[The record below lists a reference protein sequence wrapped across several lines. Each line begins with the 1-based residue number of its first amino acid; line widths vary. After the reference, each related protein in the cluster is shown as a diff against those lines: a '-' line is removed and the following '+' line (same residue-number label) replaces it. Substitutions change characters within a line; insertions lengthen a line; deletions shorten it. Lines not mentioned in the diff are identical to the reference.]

1 MPIVKGKQRSG
12 KQSLAAWLGWP
23 SMVNGQARE
32 GGRRDS
38 ALQQYTVYI
47 LSKRQFIVSASV
59 GYVLMYAAA
68 YLFFRSVAAALVL
81 AAVGLVAPR
90 FYRASLLKRRR
101 MNLTM
106 QFKEALYSLTSSLA
120 AGRSVENAFTGAL
133 EDLRLLYPDPN
144 TAMLQELEIIRTRLS
159 YGETLEQSLLD
170 FGQRAAIEEITQF
183 VDVFVICKRTGGD
196 LVEVIRRTSQA
207 IGERLDV
214 QQEIAVMLAQKR
226 FESRVMMVVP
236 FAFLAFMGMSA
247 PDYMEPLYSGIGY
260 LLLGVSLIIL
270 LGCFWLM
277 HKVMAIKV

>member
-1 MPIVKGKQRSG
+1 VHIVNGKQRRG

-23 SMVNGQARE
+23 SLVDGDIRE

-38 ALQQYTVYI
+38 ALQHYTIYI
-47 LSKRQFIVSASV
+47 LSRREFIIAATV
-59 GYVLMYAAA
+59 GYALMFVAA
-68 YLFFRSVAAALVL
+68 YLFFRSVAAALIL

-90 FYRASLLKRRR
+90 IYRASLLKRRR

-133 EDLRLLYPDPN
+133 EDLRLLYPDPR
-144 TAMLQELEIIRTRLS
+144 TDMLQELEIIRTRLS
-159 YGETLEQSLLD
+159 YGETLEQSLHD

-236 FAFLAFMGMSA
+236 FAFLAFMAMSA
-247 PDYMEPLYSGIGY
+247 PDYMTPLYSGGGY
-260 LLLGVSLIIL
+260 ILLGVALIIL

-277 HKVMAIKV
+277 NKVMSIKV